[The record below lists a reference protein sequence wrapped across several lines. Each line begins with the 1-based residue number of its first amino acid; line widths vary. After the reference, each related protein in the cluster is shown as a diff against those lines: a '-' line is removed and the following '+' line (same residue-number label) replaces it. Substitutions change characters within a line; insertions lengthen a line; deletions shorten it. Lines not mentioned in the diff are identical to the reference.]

1 MARPISTG
9 LEYFPLDVD
18 VDQDDKIALIE
29 SDFGLIG
36 FGIIIKLFMKIYSN
50 GYFYE
55 WGEKEQKLF
64 TRRVNVDNNRLSDV
78 VNAAIKWEVFDEE
91 TFSYQGVLTSK
102 GIQKRYL
109 EACVR
114 RKEVSIDKSILLLT
128 AAECK
133 KYKNLIVVDN
143 KPKSE
148 VVNVDNNPKSA
159 ELTSTETPQSKV
171 EESKVKERRVEE
183 SESNISAP
191 ANAHLF
197 YQNNFGIESPTVMET
212 INFWIDDLSEEL
224 VIEAMRR
231 SAVDQKGFRYAEG
244 IMKKWLNKNITTMK
258 QVEAEDISFSNQK
271 RGNGS
276 YSKQPLK
283 VEELPNWAQE
293 GYESPEEELMSPE
306 SAFGLQYRLYKLQR
320 DDKNRM
326 RIASGFNEQYG
337 EGVFEKFLQDK
348 LIDEAAMQ
356 RNGVD

>member
-1 MARPISTG
+1 MARPIKEG
-9 LEYFPLDVD
+9 LSYFPLDVD
-18 VDQDDKIALIE
+18 SDYDDKFQLIE
-29 SDFGLIG
+29 SLYGPLG
-36 FGIIIKLFMKIYSN
+36 FASVIKIFMKIYSV
-50 GYFYE
+50 GYYYKWE
-55 WGEKEQKLF
+55 EKEELLMAKRIGIDSNSLKNIISDCVKYDLFDEKLF
-64 TRRVNVDNNRLSDV
+64 Q
-78 VNAAIKWEVFDEE
+78 E
-91 TFSYQGVLTSK
+91 FSVLTSD
-102 GIQKRYL
+102 GIQKRFFT
-109 EACVR
+109 AVGK
-114 RKEVSIDKSILLLT
+114 RKIGVIIEDFLLISKEEVEVL
-128 AAECK
+128 C
-133 KYKNLIVVDN
+133 
-143 KPKSE
+143 PKMTLKTINQGISTVIHGNTE
-148 VVNVDNNPKSA
+148 VIQES
-159 ELTSTETPQSKV
+159 STQ
-171 EESKVKERRVEE
+171 SKVKERKRKE
-183 SESNISAP
+183 SKENKSSNISAP
-191 ANAHLF
+191 DNAHLF

-293 GYESPEEELMSPE
+293 GYESPKEELMSPE